1 LGELRSLIPY
11 LRRYRRGI
19 LLGLVCV
26 FLANLFGLAVPYLLK
41 EGIDVLYL
49 EGAERGMLLRYAL
62 LVVGAAALG
71 GTFRFGMRQLL
82 NGISRRVEYDLR
94 NDFFRNLLRLDAR
107 FYGEMPTGEIMSRA
121 TNDIQAVRMV
131 AGPAYMYLVNTV
143 FMTAFALAL
152 MIWIDPLLT
161 LAALVPLLGLPPVT
175 IRFGRIIHA
184 RFEQIQ
190 EQFGTL
196 STMVQENLA
205 GVRIVKAYNQEEA
218 QGRIFSAL
226 SQEYFARNVKLAFV
240 SGAFY
245 PMLGLLSGMGMLV
258 VLWLGVLRVMDGQ
271 ITVGEFI
278 AFGLYLGMLS
288 WPLIALGWV
297 VNLFQRGAA
306 SMRRINR
313 VLHAEPD
320 IQDPAE
326 PRLPARIRGEI
337 EFRHVGFRYPGTER
351 EVLRD
356 LSFTVPAGSTVAV
369 VGPTGSGKSSLIQ
382 LLARRHDPTAGEI
395 LLDGVPLREWPL
407 ATLRE
412 QLGVVPQDTFLFS
425 ESIAENLLPTDA
437 LDDPEVR
444 KERIRAAARVAQL
457 EEEALTFPRG
467 METMLGERG
476 INLSG
481 GQKQRA
487 TLARAIARDP
497 RVLILDDALS
507 AVDTHTER
515 RILEGLREVRAERTS
530 LVVSHRVSAV
540 MDADLILV
548 LEDGR
553 VVERGTHDAL
563 LAAGGTYAIL
573 NRRQMLTRDIDGASE
588 GVA

>member
-1 LGELRSLIPY
+1 
-11 LRRYRRGI
+11 
-19 LLGLVCV
+19 
-26 FLANLFGLAVPYLLK
+26 
-41 EGIDVLYL
+41 
-49 EGAERGMLLRYAL
+49 ML
-62 LVVGAAALG
+62 
-71 GTFRFGMRQLL
+71 
-82 NGISRRVEYDLR
+82 
-94 NDFFRNLLRLDAR
+94 
-107 FYGEMPTGEIMSRA
+107 
-121 TNDIQAVRMV
+121 
-131 AGPAYMYLVNTV
+131 
-143 FMTAFALAL
+143 
-152 MIWIDPLLT
+152 WIDPLLT
-161 LAALVPLLGLPPVT
+161 LAALVPLLALPPVT
-175 IRFGRIIHA
+175 IRFGTIIHA
-184 RFEQIQ
+184 RFEKIQ
-190 EQFGTL
+190 EQFGAL

-218 QGRIFSAL
+218 QGRLFSEL
-226 SQEYFARNVKLAFV
+226 SHEYFARNVKLAFV

-245 PMLGLLSGMGMLV
+245 PLLGLLSGMGMLV
-258 VLWLGVLRVMDGQ
+258 VLWLGILRVMEGDL
-271 ITVGEFI
+271 TVGEFI

-313 VLHAEPD
+313 VLHAHPD
-320 IQDPAE
+320 IHDPEE
-326 PRLPARIRGEI
+326 PRLPEEIRGEL

-356 LSFTVPAGSTVAV
+356 LSFRVPAGSTVAV
-369 VGPTGSGKSSLIQ
+369 VGPTGAGKSTIIH
-382 LLARRHDPTAGEI
+382 LLSRRYDPTSGEI

-407 ATLRE
+407 AALRA

-425 ESIAENLLPTDA
+425 ERISENLLPADA
-437 LDDPEVR
+437 LGDPGARHERVR
-444 KERIRAAARVAQL
+444 EAAAVAQL
-457 EEEALTFPRG
+457 EHEALSFPEG
-467 METMLGERG
+467 LETMLGERG

-515 RILEGLREVRAERTS
+515 RILEGLREVRERRTT

-540 MDADLILV
+540 MEAELILV

-553 VVERGTHDAL
+553 IVERGTHAQL
-563 LAAGGTYAIL
+563 VSAGGTYALL
-573 NRRQMLTRDIDGASE
+573 NRRQLLSRDLDGEPGADS
-588 GVA
+588 